1 MARPTSQR
9 VNLSTIA
16 ERLGV
21 SVATVSRALRG
32 MNGIHPE
39 TEARIVGL
47 AHEMG
52 YHARSGAIR
61 TQQNAAET
69 ALRHV
74 LVLSQSTS
82 PDVDQRYMAGMSGA
96 AVGFNVAILS
106 HLVARDQCA
115 TVLDQRLGPASL
127 RGGLVKGAIVIH
139 RWPTEVV
146 SEICAKF
153 PVVSIVHDYP
163 GTEADLI
170 GIDDRRGMAELV
182 HHLHAGGHRR
192 IGFFGLCPE
201 VSWSSARYAAY
212 IETLTRL
219 DLAIDPRD
227 VVRIS
232 LEQALSSEEFSSAP
246 WAQAI
251 ETRRRA
257 GVDAWV
263 CASSM
268 TGRTLCRFFVNRGL
282 SIPRDVALVSYHGGS
297 YPKANDLPA
306 ITTTD
311 VIDEELGAAAVR
323 RLINRL
329 DHPGE
334 SRRSILIPARLAVG
348 ETTRV
353 PVGAGCAAPSP
364 GRR

>member
-1 MARPTSQR
+1 MKHGIRSIPENMARPTSQR
-9 VNLSTIA
+9 VNLASIA

-32 MNGIHPE
+32 MDGIHPE
-39 TEARIVGL
+39 TGARIVGL

-52 YHARSGAIR
+52 YHARGGR
-61 TQQNAAET
+61 RQPLQPQEPT
-69 ALRHV
+69 LRHV
-74 LVLSQSTS
+74 LALSQSTS
-82 PDVDQRYMAGMSGA
+82 PDIDQRYMAGMSGA

-115 TVLDQRLGPASL
+115 SVLDPRRGPASL
-127 RGGLVKGAIVIH
+127 RAGLVKGAILIH
-139 RWPTEVV
+139 RWPTEIV
-146 SEICAKF
+146 ETFCAKF

-163 GTEADLI
+163 GTTADLI

-182 HHLHAGGHRR
+182 DHLRAGGHRR

-212 IETLTRL
+212 VEALARI
-219 DLAIDPRD
+219 DLPFEPRD
-227 VVRIS
+227 VIR
-232 LEQALSSEEFSSAP
+232 LGLDQALAAEEFSRATWS
-246 WAQAI
+246 QAVMA
-251 ETRRRA
+251 RRNA

-268 TGRTLCRFFVNRGL
+268 TGRTLCRFFIERGL
-282 SIPRDVALVSYHGGS
+282 RLPNDVALVSYHGGS
-297 YPKANDLPA
+297 YPKANDLPS

-311 VIDEELGAAAVR
+311 VVDEELGAAAVR
-323 RLINRL
+323 RLMNRL

-334 SRRSILIPARLAVG
+334 SRRSILVPARLSLG
-348 ETTRV
+348 ETTR
-353 PVGAGCAAPSP
+353 PALK
-364 GRR
+364 